1 MSIRQGN
8 NWIAGSGSG
17 ATDNTS
23 ISKNTSNQLQA
34 IGTKNKNAATGAL
47 DTKYDWVGTLAE
59 FNQQNIAYDHP
70 EWICY
75 VTDDVSGGYSVYT
88 KNESDARYLNNNQI
102 TNCITEIPQDIK
114 LELNDGTLT
123 LKAGSKVYIPNGFE
137 QDGTT
142 PKFDVVIIDIDKS
155 VTPTNTGSNFVVYW
169 DIDGTTSIIN
179 VLTQLCASGTSSP
192 GTGYFFWYDTT
203 NNKIKYSASGN
214 NTWVETMNVGLP
226 FCLGTTSV
234 ASGMTSIDQVFNGFG
249 YIGSTIFALPG
260 VKGLIPNGRNEDGTL
275 NNISVTVN
283 SVKTI
288 TRTDTR
294 TATYF
299 GIREID
305 FWISAQ
311 IDNSVTYYND
321 EENIFYSN
329 NKPTSAVICGTFTCS
344 SGKITSMIIKTV
356 FHAID
361 YSDLRSL
368 PNYNPSTTQ
377 TLKHVNGVLQWG

>member
-114 LELNDGTLT
+114 LELNNGTLT
-123 LKAGSKVYIPNGFE
+123 LKAGSKVYVPNGIGVFE
-137 QDGTT
+137 EKTLPSDLVKVTSGSDTDTPLLYVRSDLSSLELHGIHKVVSGDSDSQSGTT
-142 PKFDVVIIDIDKS
+142 YHV
-155 VTPTNTGSNFVVYW
+155 
-169 DIDGTTSIIN
+169 
-179 VLTQLCASGTSSP
+179 
-192 GTGYFFWYDTT
+192 WYDTA
-203 NNKIKYSASGN
+203 NNIIKKYGSSSSTIAYTGSLPIALAIRN
-214 NTWVETMNVGLP
+214 NGVV
-226 FCLGTTSV
+226 
-234 ASGMTSIDQVFNGFG
+234 TSIDQVFNGFG
-249 YIGSTIFALPG
+249 YIGSTVFALPG
-260 VKGLIPNGRNEDGTL
+260 VKGLIPNGRNADGSL
-275 NNISVTVN
+275 NNIEIEQTEVWIRTVTN
-283 SVKTI
+283 SLSQH
-288 TRTDTR
+288 DLAL
-294 TATYF
+294 ATS
-299 GIREID
+299 GIGINTYTYNEMN
-305 FWISAQ
+305 
-311 IDNSVTYYND
+311 NSLYNSTGEKLND
-321 EENIFYSN
+321 RII
-329 NKPTSAVICGTFTCS
+329 V
-344 SGKITSMIIKTV
+344 GKIYNGSSSPYKISSLYIKSPFHV
-356 FHAID
+356 FD
-361 YSDLRSL
+361 WNDLKSL